1 MWENIS
7 QGGKL
12 VRGENI
18 KCSTSKCVHFNDYV
32 IENCFAFAIN
42 TWVLLFPIMHMLS
55 SRCIMF
61 GVIVSY
67 HVKVIICLY
76 KRDLLPS

>member
-1 MWENIS
+1 MGKIS
-7 QGGKL
+7 RKKASL
-12 VRGENI
+12 LEGENI
-18 KCSTSKCVHFNDYV
+18 KCSASKCVHFNDYV

-42 TWVLLFPIMHMLS
+42 TWMLLFPIMHMLS
-55 SRCIMF
+55 PLCIMLC
-61 GVIVSY
+61 VIVSC

>member
-1 MWENIS
+1 MLE
-7 QGGKL
+7 
-12 VRGENI
+12 GENI

-42 TWVLLFPIMHMLS
+42 TWSLLFPIMHMLS
-55 SRCIMF
+55 LLCITLC
-61 GVIVSY
+61 VIVSC